1 MVLPRSA
8 LFRTLFTA
16 QQSTRIAGARASSR
30 VWQQATR
37 RTYASGGGE
46 SKKSSDLP
54 WIIGSIVITVPAAAF
69 LLADS
74 PKKPAHAEVHV
85 PTHKDPEEP
94 DVSEKQAAREAE
106 EGEEEGKTEPERD
119 SAPSQRESDQPV
131 RGSKEEPDELSEDST
146 ASESVKAAE
155 DGSES
160 GSAEKIESDKK
171 EVR

>member
-1 MVLPRSA
+1 MVCLYKYLFYSLKKTILLFSHSIGRA
-8 LFRTLFTA
+8 LYPHFIPVRKA
-16 QQSTRIAGARASSR
+16 NHNPPAYRALDYYYR
-30 VWQQATR
+30 
-37 RTYASGGGE
+37 
-46 SKKSSDLP
+46 
-54 WIIGSIVITVPAAAF
+54 IIGSIVITVPAAAF

-74 PKKPAHAEVHV
+74 PKKPAHAEVHM

-94 DVSEKQAAREAE
+94 DVSEKQAVREAE
-106 EGEEEGKTEPERD
+106 EEEEKGKTEPERG

-131 RGSKEEPDELSEDST
+131 RGSMGEPDEPSEDST

-160 GSAEKIESDKK
+160 GSAENIESEKK